1 MADEGGEELAE
12 LEEEVLAGLV
22 LVGEHVE
29 GEGRWIMN
37 FEF

>member
-29 GEGRWIMN
+29 GS
-37 FEF
+37 EF

>member
-12 LEEEVLAGLV
+12 LEEVVLAGLV

-29 GEGRWIMN
+29 GCGC
-37 FEF
+37 